1 MNDIATRAE
10 AVIRDL
16 EGDSQHY
23 AAEFVKELL
32 QHYLV
37 MSEAHSARG
46 DAVRAHE
53 EATKQMEKQRDYY
66 KQIVKWYR
74 RNRSDNVDPGGLN

>member
-16 EGDSQHY
+16 EGDSQYH
-23 AAEFVKELL
+23 AAEFVRELL

-37 MSEAHSARG
+37 MAEAHSARG

-53 EATKQMEKQRDYY
+53 SATDRALKQRDYY
-66 KQIVKWYR
+66 KGIVKWYR
-74 RNRSDNVDPGGLN
+74 RNRSDNKDPGDLT

>member
-32 QHYLV
+32 RHYLV
-37 MSEAHSARG
+37 QIEATKARG
-46 DAVRAHE
+46 DALRAHE
-53 EATKQMEKQRDYY
+53 SATEQALSQRDYY
-66 KQIVKWYR
+66 KRIVKWYR